1 MSGAATLAR
10 GDLEVLG
17 ILPRSSNHTF
27 LVRVTSE
34 GHEGHEAPEAPDE
47 PAASDA
53 DPDAQPTL
61 AVYKPQAGERPLWDF
76 PDGSLCAR
84 EVAASVLADA
94 LGWPRV
100 PATILRDGPFGPGSV
115 QAFVAF
121 DPEHHFFTLRDDA
134 VDEMRRIALF
144 DVVANNADRKGGHIL
159 RALDGG
165 IFVVDHGL
173 CFHVEPKLRT
183 VVWEHAGEDVPPPLL
198 DDLRRVSGELDGGL
212 GARLA
217 ELLEDDEV
225 DALRQRIASILAE
238 RRFPLP
244 SDDHPVPWPLV

>member
-1 MSGAATLAR
+1 MTEAATLAR
-10 GDLEVLG
+10 GDLEILG

-27 LVRVTSE
+27 LVRIT
-34 GHEGHEAPEAPDE
+34 
-47 PAASDA
+47 DA
-53 DPDAQPTL
+53 DPDASDPDAPPTL

-76 PDGSLCAR
+76 PDGSLCGR

-144 DVVANNADRKGGHIL
+144 DVVANNADRKGGHVL

-165 IFVVDHGL
+165 IFAVDHGL

-183 VVWEHAGEDVPPPLL
+183 VIWEHAGEAIAPALL
-198 DDLRRVSGELDGGL
+198 EDLRRVRDELAPDEGALARTLAGLIDGDEL
-212 GARLA
+212 EALRVRIDALLA
-217 ELLEDDEV
+217 EPVYPVPGDE
-225 DALRQRIASILAE
+225 RP
-238 RRFPLP
+238 F
-244 SDDHPVPWPLV
+244 PWPLV

>member
-1 MSGAATLAR
+1 MTGASTLQR

-27 LVRVTSE
+27 LVRVTD
-34 GHEGHEAPEAPDE
+34 AAADDADPEAP
-47 PAASDA
+47 A
-53 DPDAQPTL
+53 TL

-76 PDGSLCAR
+76 ADGSLCGR

-144 DVVANNADRKGGHIL
+144 DAVANNADRKVGHIL

-183 VVWEHAGEDVPPPLL
+183 VVWEHAGEDVPDPLL
-198 DDLRRVSGELDGGL
+198 VDLRRVSDDLDGDL
-212 GARLA
+212 GTRLR

-225 DALRQRIASILAE
+225 EALADRIASVLVE
-238 RRFPLP
+238 PRFPVP
-244 SDDHPVPWPLV
+244 THDHPVPWPLV